1 MPRRSV
7 WKIVEEGI
15 LAFHRL
21 NVPAT
26 LNVTFLSTNHI
37 ENVMRN
43 TRGTLG
49 KVCRWN
55 QQTDQLTRWMGVAL
69 LWAQEGFRRVRGHKE
84 LGDLAAALGSAGS
97 AASSLRSS
105 SAPPALPSAGD
116 HSELAG
122 EIGFSYHG
130 ENRLELAGGYSSLST
145 NPELERNAMSVVEKL
160 IAQGRVE
167 GISQGRSEG
176 RSEGLCIGKIQ
187 AFEEFLEKPQTSRE
201 FLEAMPLAELEVLH
215 QKLHQ
220 ECELRFKRS

>member
-84 LGDLAAALGSAGS
+84 
-97 AASSLRSS
+97 
-105 SAPPALPSAGD
+105 PALPSAGD

-145 NPELERNAMSVVEKL
+145 NPELERNAMPVAEKL

-187 AFEEFLEKPQTSRE
+187 AFEEFLEKPQTSPE

-220 ECELRFKRS
+220 EYELRFKRS